1 MFSQTEVELYKSG
14 QKNRSG
20 KLTSR
25 MVTAIMWDPG
35 LAGQLWN

>member
-1 MFSQTEVELYKSG
+1 MFSQTEVELIKSG
-14 QKNRSG
+14 KKNSYG
-20 KLTSR
+20 KLAAR